1 MKTRKGKRFLS
12 ALLAAIMV
20 LTALPLT
27 ALAEG
32 PTPAKSDALI
42 TLDNAINA
50 YESAMDG
57 KIYADMATAY
67 DKYMAAKQARDM
79 YVYGGDASQ
88 DLRTAAQALTTAT
101 TEMQKTV
108 LSSDVTYATVTDS
121 SGATV
126 ASDYA
131 NGLLYYGGNL
141 RFSNDVVGSW
151 YYDDGA
157 KQWFK
162 IVMNDYVFLYDG
174 TTPLRAPVQFSYE
187 YRNEYLINN
196 NSNAKPRGITAV
208 NVNNPELTV
217 ANWTVKKN
225 QSGNIPFMSS
235 DGTVVPTVAAASGS
249 DSPIYWTRDS
259 AGRNNT
265 RQNTGS
271 SFVTYSG
278 TPSAPLTTID
288 TRFTIYDHDKNRA
301 AIIAA
306 SQCLAGDKGGSQEKH
321 DGHNYGYVINYAGVK
336 EALAT
341 AKSTISNIKN
351 YCNDAADMRSLLV
364 AASALASVNPS
375 DSTAYNFASN
385 TAEAASKC
393 ATDIDNART
402 ALTNAQSALTA
413 DDDSYDQLRNAIDLT
428 KATYTA
434 GNDNGVYS
442 SDNWNAFKSAYEA
455 AYTAIMAVGSGY
467 QPNGTVTPLAVEL
480 QQAYDALLEEAQNSR
495 VDTTALVEAIT
506 KANGM
511 EAYETYF
518 APDTYANLTDAVANA
533 KKAVWGTEENYGVPS
548 AALQK
553 TDENT
558 QIVADQT
565 AAVLAAIP
573 ALRINHDLHIT
584 SGAHYVSWNSILAS
598 YEALDGSK
606 YVNFDALVQAV
617 SDAKFEMA
625 ALDNKDMTTPE
636 QLLADYTA
644 VLEKILTA
652 YDALEFSFTELPN
665 GTVATN
671 AEHLIVGSPN
681 SKSASG
687 SMVNDTQIN
696 GSVALGFSFPNNAV
710 MIRTSHE
717 ATTFNL
723 GDMMLFFGSWRDY
736 DHQLLFFN
744 LNDTVTGEEDT
755 GELVARA
762 IGAGQTPSLKDSDV
776 DEYVTK
782 KNIKPG
788 NAIKTSGTAA
798 ATWEL
803 KDLYAVEVDNKTDA
817 FAVDASGNRIN
828 DKSTNVLDIA
838 TSVASNNQ
846 GTQNVLFMHGKGG
859 SGNFGGNTY
868 AGAYT
873 MSVAKDNAS
882 TKLTT
887 TTLPNKKIY
896 TVSGNVGAVTRL
908 SYQPLSAWTTLRH
921 DVQNYSVTA
930 TVVDIAYLFDLINQ
944 CSALTDSNKY
954 TEASWTKFADALRK
968 AKGQMAYNTMTADE
982 ILTEAKTRYT
992 TLLRAYN
999 ALEQNTFT
1007 LTFNYKDANGNDTSK
1022 TIKNVEYGANLKAQ
1036 ADTVDVTDYKKGGYS
1051 YTFTGW
1057 DPEIT
1062 DSTLVTGAVTY
1073 TAQYSSTMDN
1083 ADFSALDAAV
1093 AKLTTLADKTYAA
1106 SDLEGVAALIKGLT
1120 YYNYDTDQRA
1130 ATMGDK
1136 QTEIDAETAKVNAY
1150 SISASTLDLS
1160 AAEAALAKAQDG
1172 KDSDAYDLSAITGFE
1187 LYKTVTVNGK
1197 DIVGI
1202 AYKDMNSLNA
1212 AIQALLES
1220 LQPMTYT
1227 VYLNDKPLGTY
1238 NYGARIVVNGD
1249 GTVSTNDNIETET
1262 GAAKYAWYYSYKSV
1276 QVAQTTA
1283 PKYMTTAPSYG
1294 FVVKGNTYLTTEKA
1308 DSDAANYVVT
1318 FVNGINGHVFDVV
1331 YTSGSVTMPTAPS
1344 CAFYTFSGYDNG
1356 AAAGSKINVT
1366 GDTTITAQYDVT
1378 NIATFNISVLN
1389 VNQDNVINKTFNY
1402 NDLVTYTDESAE
1414 IWVKYL
1420 GELEGSYVNPST
1432 GQTETVQRS
1441 TFVIVGYGKT
1451 LTLRA
1456 CEDAEYDAYTLSD
1469 WQGILEDQETCN
1481 VLDNDTNG
1489 ASSST
1494 RDGIVKASTKFSMI
1508 GNFALPENAK
1518 AVEYG
1523 MLFTTASGKTLTL
1536 ENASTDSS
1544 IKRLKASKHTGENDN
1559 YGQYVVSIKSTSL
1572 SGSYDL
1578 TYRSYVT
1585 YTLNGKTYT
1594 VYADKA
1600 VSETVQF

>member
-1 MKTRKGKRFLS
+1 
-12 ALLAAIMV
+12 
-20 LTALPLT
+20 
-27 ALAEG
+27 
-32 PTPAKSDALI
+32 
-42 TLDNAINA
+42 
-50 YESAMDG
+50 
-57 KIYADMATAY
+57 
-67 DKYMAAKQARDM
+67 
-79 YVYGGDASQ
+79 
-88 DLRTAAQALTTAT
+88 
-101 TEMQKTV
+101 
-108 LSSDVTYATVTDS
+108 
-121 SGATV
+121 
-126 ASDYA
+126 
-131 NGLLYYGGNL
+131 
-141 RFSNDVVGSW
+141 
-151 YYDDGA
+151 
-157 KQWFK
+157 
-162 IVMNDYVFLYDG
+162 
-174 TTPLRAPVQFSYE
+174 
-187 YRNEYLINN
+187 
-196 NSNAKPRGITAV
+196 
-208 NVNNPELTV
+208 
-217 ANWTVKKN
+217 
-225 QSGNIPFMSS
+225 
-235 DGTVVPTVAAASGS
+235 
-249 DSPIYWTRDS
+249 
-259 AGRNNT
+259 
-265 RQNTGS
+265 
-271 SFVTYSG
+271 
-278 TPSAPLTTID
+278 
-288 TRFTIYDHDKNRA
+288 
-301 AIIAA
+301 
-306 SQCLAGDKGGSQEKH
+306 
-321 DGHNYGYVINYAGVK
+321 
-336 EALAT
+336 
-341 AKSTISNIKN
+341 
-351 YCNDAADMRSLLV
+351 
-364 AASALASVNPS
+364 
-375 DSTAYNFASN
+375 
-385 TAEAASKC
+385 
-393 ATDIDNART
+393 
-402 ALTNAQSALTA
+402 
-413 DDDSYDQLRNAIDLT
+413 
-428 KATYTA
+428 
-434 GNDNGVYS
+434 
-442 SDNWNAFKSAYEA
+442 
-455 AYTAIMAVGSGY
+455 
-467 QPNGTVTPLAVEL
+467 
-480 QQAYDALLEEAQNSR
+480 
-495 VDTTALVEAIT
+495 
-506 KANGM
+506 
-511 EAYETYF
+511 
-518 APDTYANLTDAVANA
+518 
-533 KKAVWGTEENYGVPS
+533 
-548 AALQK
+548 
-553 TDENT
+553 
-558 QIVADQT
+558 
-565 AAVLAAIP
+565 
-573 ALRINHDLHIT
+573 
-584 SGAHYVSWNSILAS
+584 
-598 YEALDGSK
+598 
-606 YVNFDALVQAV
+606 
-617 SDAKFEMA
+617 
-625 ALDNKDMTTPE
+625 
-636 QLLADYTA
+636 
-644 VLEKILTA
+644 
-652 YDALEFSFTELPN
+652 
-665 GTVATN
+665 
-671 AEHLIVGSPN
+671 
-681 SKSASG
+681 
-687 SMVNDTQIN
+687 MVNDTQIN

-744 LNDTVTGEEDT
+744 LNDTVTGEGDT

-762 IGAGQTPSLKDSDV
+762 IGAGQTPSLKDTDV

-908 SYQPLSAWTTLRH
+908 SYQPMSAWTTLRH

-930 TVVDIAYLFDLINQ
+930 TVVDIAYLFDLIKQ

-954 TEASWTKFADALRK
+954 TDASWTKFADALRK

-1022 TIKNVEYGANLKAQ
+1022 IIKNVEYGANLKAQ

-1120 YYNYDTDQRA
+1120 YYNYDADQRA

-1227 VYLNDKPLGTY
+1227 VYLNGKPLGTY

-1249 GTVSTNDNIETET
+1249 GTVSTNDDIETET
-1262 GAAKYAWYYSYKSV
+1262 GAAKYAWYYSYNSV

-1331 YTSGSVTMPTAPS
+1331 YTSGSVTMPTAPA

-1356 AAAGSKINVT
+1356 AAAGSKINVI

-1523 MLFTTASGKTLTL
+1523 MLFTTAAGKTLTL

>member
-1 MKTRKGKRFLS
+1 M
-12 ALLAAIMV
+12 
-20 LTALPLT
+20 
-27 ALAEG
+27 
-32 PTPAKSDALI
+32 
-42 TLDNAINA
+42 
-50 YESAMDG
+50 
-57 KIYADMATAY
+57 
-67 DKYMAAKQARDM
+67 
-79 YVYGGDASQ
+79 
-88 DLRTAAQALTTAT
+88 
-101 TEMQKTV
+101 
-108 LSSDVTYATVTDS
+108 
-121 SGATV
+121 
-126 ASDYA
+126 
-131 NGLLYYGGNL
+131 
-141 RFSNDVVGSW
+141 
-151 YYDDGA
+151 
-157 KQWFK
+157 
-162 IVMNDYVFLYDG
+162 
-174 TTPLRAPVQFSYE
+174 
-187 YRNEYLINN
+187 
-196 NSNAKPRGITAV
+196 
-208 NVNNPELTV
+208 
-217 ANWTVKKN
+217 
-225 QSGNIPFMSS
+225 
-235 DGTVVPTVAAASGS
+235 
-249 DSPIYWTRDS
+249 
-259 AGRNNT
+259 
-265 RQNTGS
+265 
-271 SFVTYSG
+271 
-278 TPSAPLTTID
+278 
-288 TRFTIYDHDKNRA
+288 
-301 AIIAA
+301 
-306 SQCLAGDKGGSQEKH
+306 
-321 DGHNYGYVINYAGVK
+321 
-336 EALAT
+336 
-341 AKSTISNIKN
+341 
-351 YCNDAADMRSLLV
+351 
-364 AASALASVNPS
+364 
-375 DSTAYNFASN
+375 
-385 TAEAASKC
+385 
-393 ATDIDNART
+393 
-402 ALTNAQSALTA
+402 
-413 DDDSYDQLRNAIDLT
+413 
-428 KATYTA
+428 
-434 GNDNGVYS
+434 
-442 SDNWNAFKSAYEA
+442 
-455 AYTAIMAVGSGY
+455 
-467 QPNGTVTPLAVEL
+467 
-480 QQAYDALLEEAQNSR
+480 
-495 VDTTALVEAIT
+495 
-506 KANGM
+506 
-511 EAYETYF
+511 
-518 APDTYANLTDAVANA
+518 
-533 KKAVWGTEENYGVPS
+533 
-548 AALQK
+548 
-553 TDENT
+553 
-558 QIVADQT
+558 
-565 AAVLAAIP
+565 
-573 ALRINHDLHIT
+573 
-584 SGAHYVSWNSILAS
+584 
-598 YEALDGSK
+598 
-606 YVNFDALVQAV
+606 

-687 SMVNDTQIN
+687 SMVNDTQIS

-736 DHQLLFFN
+736 GHQLLFFN
-744 LNDTVTGEEDT
+744 LNDTVTGEGDT

-762 IGAGQTPSLKDSDV
+762 IGAGQTPSLKDTDV

-846 GTQNVLFMHGKGG
+846 GTQNVLFVHGKGG

-930 TVVDIAYLFDLINQ
+930 TVVDIAYLFDLIKQ

-999 ALEQNTFT
+999 ALELNTFT

-1062 DSTLVTGAVTY
+1062 DSMLVTGAVTY

-1093 AKLTTLADKTYAA
+1093 TKLTTLADKTYAA

-1120 YYNYDTDQRA
+1120 YYNYDADQRA

-1227 VYLNDKPLGTY
+1227 VYLNGKPLGTY

-1249 GTVSTNDNIETET
+1249 GTVSTNDDIETET
-1262 GAAKYAWYYSYKSV
+1262 GAAKYAWYYSYNSV

-1331 YTSGSVTMPTAPS
+1331 YTSGSVTMPTAPA

-1356 AAAGSKINVT
+1356 AAAGSKINVI

-1523 MLFTTASGKTLTL
+1523 MLFTTAAGKTLTL

>member
-1 MKTRKGKRFLS
+1 MK
-12 ALLAAIMV
+12 
-20 LTALPLT
+20 
-27 ALAEG
+27 
-32 PTPAKSDALI
+32 
-42 TLDNAINA
+42 
-50 YESAMDG
+50 
-57 KIYADMATAY
+57 
-67 DKYMAAKQARDM
+67 
-79 YVYGGDASQ
+79 
-88 DLRTAAQALTTAT
+88 
-101 TEMQKTV
+101 
-108 LSSDVTYATVTDS
+108 
-121 SGATV
+121 
-126 ASDYA
+126 
-131 NGLLYYGGNL
+131 
-141 RFSNDVVGSW
+141 
-151 YYDDGA
+151 
-157 KQWFK
+157 
-162 IVMNDYVFLYDG
+162 
-174 TTPLRAPVQFSYE
+174 
-187 YRNEYLINN
+187 
-196 NSNAKPRGITAV
+196 
-208 NVNNPELTV
+208 
-217 ANWTVKKN
+217 
-225 QSGNIPFMSS
+225 
-235 DGTVVPTVAAASGS
+235 
-249 DSPIYWTRDS
+249 
-259 AGRNNT
+259 
-265 RQNTGS
+265 
-271 SFVTYSG
+271 
-278 TPSAPLTTID
+278 D
-288 TRFTIYDHDKNRA
+288 T
-301 AIIAA
+301 
-306 SQCLAGDKGGSQEKH
+306 
-321 DGHNYGYVINYAGVK
+321 
-336 EALAT
+336 
-341 AKSTISNIKN
+341 
-351 YCNDAADMRSLLV
+351 
-364 AASALASVNPS
+364 
-375 DSTAYNFASN
+375 
-385 TAEAASKC
+385 
-393 ATDIDNART
+393 
-402 ALTNAQSALTA
+402 
-413 DDDSYDQLRNAIDLT
+413 
-428 KATYTA
+428 
-434 GNDNGVYS
+434 
-442 SDNWNAFKSAYEA
+442 
-455 AYTAIMAVGSGY
+455 
-467 QPNGTVTPLAVEL
+467 
-480 QQAYDALLEEAQNSR
+480 
-495 VDTTALVEAIT
+495 
-506 KANGM
+506 
-511 EAYETYF
+511 
-518 APDTYANLTDAVANA
+518 
-533 KKAVWGTEENYGVPS
+533 
-548 AALQK
+548 
-553 TDENT
+553 
-558 QIVADQT
+558 
-565 AAVLAAIP
+565 
-573 ALRINHDLHIT
+573 
-584 SGAHYVSWNSILAS
+584 
-598 YEALDGSK
+598 
-606 YVNFDALVQAV
+606 
-617 SDAKFEMA
+617 
-625 ALDNKDMTTPE
+625 
-636 QLLADYTA
+636 
-644 VLEKILTA
+644 
-652 YDALEFSFTELPN
+652 
-665 GTVATN
+665 
-671 AEHLIVGSPN
+671 
-681 SKSASG
+681 
-687 SMVNDTQIN
+687 
-696 GSVALGFSFPNNAV
+696 
-710 MIRTSHE
+710 
-717 ATTFNL
+717 
-723 GDMMLFFGSWRDY
+723 
-736 DHQLLFFN
+736 
-744 LNDTVTGEEDT
+744 
-755 GELVARA
+755 
-762 IGAGQTPSLKDSDV
+762 DV

-788 NAIKTSGTAA
+788 NAIKTSGTTA

-838 TSVASNNQ
+838 TSEASNNQ
-846 GTQNVLFMHGKGG
+846 GTQNVLFIHGKGG

-873 MSVAKDNAS
+873 MSVAKDNAPA
-882 TKLTT
+882 KLTT

-908 SYQPLSAWTTLRH
+908 SYQPMSAWTTLRH

-930 TVVDIAYLFDLINQ
+930 TVVDIAYLFDLIDQ

-954 TEASWTKFADALRK
+954 TDASWTKFADALRK

-999 ALEQNTFT
+999 ALDLNTFT
-1007 LTFNYKDANGNDTSK
+1007 LTFNYKDANGDDTSK

-1073 TAQYSSTMDN
+1073 TAQYSSKMDN

-1120 YYNYDTDQRA
+1120 YYNYDADQRA

-1150 SISASTLDLS
+1150 SITASTLDLS
-1160 AAEAALAKAQDG
+1160 AAEAALAKAKDG

-1212 AIQALLES
+1212 DIQALLES

-1238 NYGARIVVNGD
+1238 NYGARIEVNGD
-1249 GTVSTNDNIETET
+1249 GTVSTNDDIETET
-1262 GAAKYAWYYSYKSV
+1262 GAAKYAWYYSYNSV
-1276 QVAQTTA
+1276 QVPQTTA

-1344 CAFYTFSGYDNG
+1344 CAFYTFSGYDYG

-1389 VNQDNVINKTFNY
+1389 VNQDPVINKTFNY

-1420 GELEGSYVNPST
+1420 GELEGSYENPST
-1432 GQTETVQRS
+1432 GQTVTDQRS
-1441 TFVIVGYGKT
+1441 TFVIVGYGNT

-1469 WQGILEDQETCN
+1469 WQAILEDQETCN

-1489 ASSST
+1489 ATSST

-1523 MLFTTASGKTLTL
+1523 MLFTTAAGKTLTL
-1536 ENASTDSS
+1536 ENAGTDSS

-1559 YGQYVVSIKSTSL
+1559 YGQYVVSVKSTSL

>member
-27 ALAEG
+27 ALAKG
-32 PTPAKSDALI
+32 PTLAKSDAVI

-79 YVYGGDASQ
+79 YVYGGDESQ

-101 TEMQKTV
+101 TEMQKMV
-108 LSSDVTYATVTDS
+108 LSTDVTYATVTDA

-162 IVMNDYVFLYDG
+162 IIMSDYVFLYDG
-174 TTPLRAPVQFSYE
+174 TTPLRAPVQFSFE

-196 NSNAKPRGITAV
+196 NNNAKPRGITAV
-208 NVNNPELTV
+208 AVNNTDLTL
-217 ANWTVKKN
+217 ANWTVKKD

-249 DSPIYWTRDS
+249 DSPIYWTRGS

-265 RQNTGS
+265 KQNTGS

-288 TRFTIYDHDKNRA
+288 TRFTIYDHDKSRA

-306 SQCLAGDKGGSQEKH
+306 SQCLAGDKGGSQERH

-364 AASALASVNPS
+364 AASALASINPS

-413 DDDSYDQLRNAIDLT
+413 DDDSYDQLRNVIDLT

-495 VDTTALVEAIT
+495 VDTTALVDAIT
-506 KANGM
+506 KANGL

-518 APDTYANLTDAVANA
+518 TPDTYANLTGAVTDA

-584 SGAHYVSWNSILAS
+584 SGTHYVSWNSILSS

-606 YVNFDALVQAV
+606 YVNFDTLVQAV

-644 VLEKILTA
+644 VLEEILTA

-736 DHQLLFFN
+736 GHQLLFFN
-744 LNDTVTGEEDT
+744 LNDTVTGEGDT

-762 IGAGQTPSLKDSDV
+762 IGAGQTPSLKDTDV

-846 GTQNVLFMHGKGG
+846 GTQNVLFVHGKGG

-908 SYQPLSAWTTLRH
+908 SYQPMSAWTVLRH

-930 TVVDIAYLFDLINQ
+930 TVVDIAYLFDLIDQ

-999 ALEQNTFT
+999 ALELNTFT

-1093 AKLTTLADKTYAA
+1093 TKLTTLADKTYAA

-1120 YYNYDTDQRA
+1120 YYNYDADQRA

-1227 VYLNDKPLGTY
+1227 VYLNGDPLGTY
-1238 NYGARIVVNGD
+1238 NYGARIEVNGD
-1249 GTVSTNDNIETET
+1249 GTVSTNDDIETET
-1262 GAAKYAWYYSYKSV
+1262 GAAKYAWYYSYNSV

-1331 YTSGSVTMPTAPS
+1331 YTSGSVTMPTAPA
-1344 CAFYTFSGYDNG
+1344 CAFYTFSGYDIG

-1389 VNQDNVINKTFNY
+1389 VNQDSVINKTFNY
-1402 NDLVTYTDESAE
+1402 NDLVTYTDESAD

-1523 MLFTTASGKTLTL
+1523 VLFTTAAGKTLTL

-1585 YTLNGKTYT
+1585 YTLNGKNYT

>member
-1 MKTRKGKRFLS
+1 M
-12 ALLAAIMV
+12 
-20 LTALPLT
+20 
-27 ALAEG
+27 
-32 PTPAKSDALI
+32 
-42 TLDNAINA
+42 
-50 YESAMDG
+50 
-57 KIYADMATAY
+57 
-67 DKYMAAKQARDM
+67 
-79 YVYGGDASQ
+79 
-88 DLRTAAQALTTAT
+88 
-101 TEMQKTV
+101 
-108 LSSDVTYATVTDS
+108 
-121 SGATV
+121 
-126 ASDYA
+126 
-131 NGLLYYGGNL
+131 
-141 RFSNDVVGSW
+141 
-151 YYDDGA
+151 
-157 KQWFK
+157 
-162 IVMNDYVFLYDG
+162 
-174 TTPLRAPVQFSYE
+174 
-187 YRNEYLINN
+187 
-196 NSNAKPRGITAV
+196 
-208 NVNNPELTV
+208 
-217 ANWTVKKN
+217 
-225 QSGNIPFMSS
+225 
-235 DGTVVPTVAAASGS
+235 
-249 DSPIYWTRDS
+249 
-259 AGRNNT
+259 
-265 RQNTGS
+265 
-271 SFVTYSG
+271 
-278 TPSAPLTTID
+278 
-288 TRFTIYDHDKNRA
+288 
-301 AIIAA
+301 
-306 SQCLAGDKGGSQEKH
+306 
-321 DGHNYGYVINYAGVK
+321 
-336 EALAT
+336 
-341 AKSTISNIKN
+341 
-351 YCNDAADMRSLLV
+351 
-364 AASALASVNPS
+364 
-375 DSTAYNFASN
+375 
-385 TAEAASKC
+385 
-393 ATDIDNART
+393 
-402 ALTNAQSALTA
+402 
-413 DDDSYDQLRNAIDLT
+413 
-428 KATYTA
+428 
-434 GNDNGVYS
+434 
-442 SDNWNAFKSAYEA
+442 
-455 AYTAIMAVGSGY
+455 
-467 QPNGTVTPLAVEL
+467 
-480 QQAYDALLEEAQNSR
+480 
-495 VDTTALVEAIT
+495 
-506 KANGM
+506 
-511 EAYETYF
+511 
-518 APDTYANLTDAVANA
+518 
-533 KKAVWGTEENYGVPS
+533 
-548 AALQK
+548 QK

-584 SGAHYVSWNSILAS
+584 SGTHYVSWNSILAS
-598 YEALDGSK
+598 YEALDGAK

-736 DHQLLFFN
+736 GHQLLFFN
-744 LNDTVTGEEDT
+744 LNDTVTGEGDT

-762 IGAGQTPSLKDSDV
+762 IGAGQTPSLKDTDV

-930 TVVDIAYLFDLINQ
+930 TVVDIAYLFDLIDQ

-954 TEASWTKFADALRK
+954 TDASWTKFADALRK

-999 ALEQNTFT
+999 ALELNTFT

-1062 DSTLVTGAVTY
+1062 DSMLVTGAVTY

-1093 AKLTTLADKTYAA
+1093 TKLTTLANKTYAA

-1120 YYNYDTDQRA
+1120 YYHYDADQRA

-1220 LQPMTYT
+1220 LQPMTYN
-1227 VYLNDKPLGTY
+1227 VYLNGDPLGTY

-1249 GTVSTNDNIETET
+1249 GTVSTNDDIETET
-1262 GAAKYAWYYSYKSV
+1262 GAAKYAWYYSYNSV

-1344 CAFYTFSGYDNG
+1344 CAFYTFSGYDND

-1523 MLFTTASGKTLTL
+1523 MLFTTAAGKTLTL

-1600 VSETVQF
+1600 VSETAQF

>member
-1 MKTRKGKRFLS
+1 
-12 ALLAAIMV
+12 
-20 LTALPLT
+20 
-27 ALAEG
+27 
-32 PTPAKSDALI
+32 
-42 TLDNAINA
+42 
-50 YESAMDG
+50 
-57 KIYADMATAY
+57 
-67 DKYMAAKQARDM
+67 
-79 YVYGGDASQ
+79 
-88 DLRTAAQALTTAT
+88 
-101 TEMQKTV
+101 
-108 LSSDVTYATVTDS
+108 
-121 SGATV
+121 
-126 ASDYA
+126 
-131 NGLLYYGGNL
+131 
-141 RFSNDVVGSW
+141 
-151 YYDDGA
+151 
-157 KQWFK
+157 
-162 IVMNDYVFLYDG
+162 
-174 TTPLRAPVQFSYE
+174 
-187 YRNEYLINN
+187 
-196 NSNAKPRGITAV
+196 
-208 NVNNPELTV
+208 
-217 ANWTVKKN
+217 
-225 QSGNIPFMSS
+225 
-235 DGTVVPTVAAASGS
+235 
-249 DSPIYWTRDS
+249 
-259 AGRNNT
+259 
-265 RQNTGS
+265 
-271 SFVTYSG
+271 
-278 TPSAPLTTID
+278 
-288 TRFTIYDHDKNRA
+288 
-301 AIIAA
+301 
-306 SQCLAGDKGGSQEKH
+306 
-321 DGHNYGYVINYAGVK
+321 
-336 EALAT
+336 
-341 AKSTISNIKN
+341 
-351 YCNDAADMRSLLV
+351 
-364 AASALASVNPS
+364 
-375 DSTAYNFASN
+375 
-385 TAEAASKC
+385 
-393 ATDIDNART
+393 
-402 ALTNAQSALTA
+402 
-413 DDDSYDQLRNAIDLT
+413 
-428 KATYTA
+428 
-434 GNDNGVYS
+434 
-442 SDNWNAFKSAYEA
+442 
-455 AYTAIMAVGSGY
+455 
-467 QPNGTVTPLAVEL
+467 
-480 QQAYDALLEEAQNSR
+480 
-495 VDTTALVEAIT
+495 
-506 KANGM
+506 
-511 EAYETYF
+511 
-518 APDTYANLTDAVANA
+518 
-533 KKAVWGTEENYGVPS
+533 
-548 AALQK
+548 
-553 TDENT
+553 
-558 QIVADQT
+558 
-565 AAVLAAIP
+565 
-573 ALRINHDLHIT
+573 
-584 SGAHYVSWNSILAS
+584 
-598 YEALDGSK
+598 
-606 YVNFDALVQAV
+606 
-617 SDAKFEMA
+617 
-625 ALDNKDMTTPE
+625 
-636 QLLADYTA
+636 
-644 VLEKILTA
+644 
-652 YDALEFSFTELPN
+652 
-665 GTVATN
+665 
-671 AEHLIVGSPN
+671 
-681 SKSASG
+681 
-687 SMVNDTQIN
+687 
-696 GSVALGFSFPNNAV
+696 
-710 MIRTSHE
+710 
-717 ATTFNL
+717 
-723 GDMMLFFGSWRDY
+723 MMLFFGSWRDY

-1120 YYNYDTDQRA
+1120 YYNYDADQRA

-1150 SISASTLDLS
+1150 SITASTLDLS

-1227 VYLNDKPLGTY
+1227 VYLNGKPLGTY
-1238 NYGARIVVNGD
+1238 NYGARIEVNGD
-1249 GTVSTNDNIETET
+1249 GTVSTNDDIETET
-1262 GAAKYAWYYSYKSV
+1262 GAAKYAWYYSYNSV

-1318 FVNGINGHVFDVV
+1318 FVNDINGHVFDVV

-1536 ENASTDSS
+1536 ENAGTDSS